1 VFLRQGRGRRGASGC
16 GEVDGV
22 FYELDCVQARRRES
36 AGVVVRAGV
45 LRPRSWASIP
55 YDIDQKKNM
64 MRCARTG
71 EEEWTRE
78 RARNTGGSSESTNYC
93 SGCCGLRRGIIV
105 DLAAVFEKDQRE
117 MREEREGVL

>member
-1 VFLRQGRGRRGASGC
+1 VK
-16 GEVDGV
+16 
-22 FYELDCVQARRRES
+22 
-36 AGVVVRAGV
+36 AGV

-55 YDIDQKKNM
+55 CDIDQKKNM
-64 MRCARTG
+64 TRCARTG

-78 RARNTGGSSESTNYC
+78 RARNTGGSSESRNYC
-93 SGCCGLRRGIIV
+93 GGCYGLRRGIIS